1 MALRSRLKV
10 QLYQWNL
17 ERVRAG
23 EKPVSV
29 LELAQVT
36 GIAYSAVRKL
46 LDNKS
51 TRIDF
56 ETIDRLMRYF
66 GTDNL
71 NDILEYSPD
80 PPRA

>member
-29 LELAQVT
+29 LELAQAT

-56 ETIDRLMRYF
+56 ETIDRLMHYF

-71 NDILEYSPD
+71 NDILEYRPD
-80 PPRA
+80 QPRV